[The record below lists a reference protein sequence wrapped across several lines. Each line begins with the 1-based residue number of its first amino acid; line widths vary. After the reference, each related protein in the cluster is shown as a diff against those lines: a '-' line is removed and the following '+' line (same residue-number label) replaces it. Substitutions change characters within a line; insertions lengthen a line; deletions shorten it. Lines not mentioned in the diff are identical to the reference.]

1 MKGIHDLLT
10 LMVQPEVTDWLP
22 QAPPCLDGI
31 QEIELDVESDGLR
44 WWAGDRP
51 IGFAVALPGNKTQY
65 LPFAHLGGG
74 NLDEPTVKRWAQRE
88 LRGKRITNLGTKFD
102 VHMLREWGVDLE
114 AQGCEVSDVAHY
126 AALLDDH
133 RGDVGSDGKYHG
145 FSLESIVEDYLPDER
160 KVTAV
165 DGRKLDMRRAS
176 EYHASVIAVR
186 AEGDVRQVQKLKQLF
201 WPMLTAQDLQRV
213 RALEDRVIFAVCEME
228 RNGTLIDVDLLDRW
242 LVEIDVE
249 MHTLARAFAHAVGFQ
264 VNPRSAD
271 DMIRVF
277 EKLYLPISHTK
288 DGKPSFTSE
297 ILKATGHPVVL
308 QILRWKKLSSVKS
321 KSLVPY
327 AKTVDRSTGLL
338 RYALHQLRA
347 QKDEHDEYAAGT
359 VSGRFSSTKIIDTKD
374 HEEGLNIQQVIKPA
388 KQRVSMGFHED
399 DDSHDDEIYIVRR
412 LHVPQRG
419 HLFISADAMQI
430 EYRLF
435 ADYTRSPRLM
445 QIYEDDPMASF
456 HRKVHAMLLPYK
468 PDLTYRRQKDV
479 NFAKIY
485 NAGVRKMALML
496 EYISAADFRELSSSR
511 WNDHGK
517 WRQHP
522 QLKSKIDEVLEINR
536 IYDREIP
543 EARPLTRKAMHTA
556 MPFCNDRCKK
566 GDYLHRTIPHRGDV
580 RTILGRCSRFP
591 DGDRIH
597 KALNAIIQ
605 GGAADIMKQKLVE
618 LYAQRRE
625 LGLTLRYTVHDEV
638 DGDVVDREAGRR
650 VAAALNKQSFP
661 QLKVPIL
668 WETGVGPNWAKT
680 ENI

>member
-1 MKGIHDLLT
+1 MGLFDLVS
-10 LMVQPEVTDWLP
+10 LMTQPEVSTWTP

-31 QEIELDVESDGLR
+31 TEIELDVESDGLR

-51 IGFAVALPGNKTQY
+51 IGFAVALPGEQTQY
-65 LPFAHLGGG
+65 LPFAHRGGG
-74 NLDEPTVKRWAQRE
+74 NLDEVAVKRWAQRE
-88 LRGKRITNLGTKFD
+88 LRGKRITNLNTKFD

-114 AQGCEVSDVAHY
+114 AQACEVSDVAHY

-133 RGDVGSDGKYHG
+133 RGDVGADRKYHG

-160 KVTAV
+160 KVTHV
-165 DGRKLDMRRAS
+165 DGRTLDTRRMS
-176 EYHASVIAVR
+176 DYHAGAIAIR
-186 AEGDVRQVQKLKQLF
+186 AEADVRQVQKLKRLM
-201 WPMLTAQDLQRV
+201 WPMLDAQNLQCV
-213 RALEDRVIFAVCEME
+213 RALEDQVIFAVCEME

-242 LVEIDVE
+242 LIEIDAE
-249 MHTLARAFAHAVGFQ
+249 MHALARAFADAVGFQ
-264 VNPRSAD
+264 VNPRSPD

-277 EKLYLPISHTK
+277 EKLHLKIEHTK
-288 DGKPSFTSE
+288 DGKPSFTAD
-297 ILKATGHPVVL
+297 ILKATGHPTAL

-327 AKTVDRSTGLL
+327 ARTVDRSTGLL

-374 HEEGLNIQQVIKPA
+374 HEEGMNIQQVIKPA
-388 KQRVSMGFHED
+388 KQRVSMGFHEG

-419 HLFISADAMQI
+419 QLFISADAMQI

-435 ADYTRSPRLM
+435 ADYTRAPRLM
-445 QIYEDDPMASF
+445 QIYADDPMASF

-485 NAGVRKMALML
+485 NAGVRKMAWML
-496 EYISAADFRELSSSR
+496 DYISAAEFRELSSSK

-517 WRQHP
+517 WRNHP
-522 QLKSKIDEVLEINR
+522 TLKPKIDEVLEINR

-543 EARPLTRKAMHTA
+543 EARPLTRRAMHTA

-566 GDYLHRTIPHRGDV
+566 GDRLHRTTEHRGYV
-580 RTILGRCSRFP
+580 CTILGRRSRFP

-597 KALNAIIQ
+597 KALNTIIQ

-618 LYAQRRE
+618 LHAQRRA

-638 DGDVVDREAGRR
+638 DGCVVDREAARR
-650 VAAALNKQSFP
+650 VAVVLNRQSFL

-668 WETGVGPNWAKT
+668 WETSIGANWAHT